1 MKFITIDE
9 VLAIHDRMLEIGKG
23 QEGIH
28 DFALLH
34 SAIERP
40 RAQFDGRYLYP
51 SIFLMAA
58 ALLHSLV
65 KNHPFNDGNKR
76 TAYFSTVRFLHKNG
90 YFLAPKDK
98 EIISFMVKMDTK
110 NKTIEEISL
119 WLKTHT
125 RHLYTP

>member
-1 MKFITIDE
+1 MKFITLDE
-9 VLAIHDRMLEIGKG
+9 VLAIHDRMLGIGGG

-28 DFALLH
+28 DFTLLH

-40 RAQFDGRYLYP
+40 KAQFGARFLYS

-76 TAYFSTVRFLHKNG
+76 TAYFSTVRLLHKNG
-90 YFLAPKDK
+90 RLLAPKGK
-98 EIISFMVKMDTK
+98 EIISFMVDVDTK
-110 NKTIEEISL
+110 NKTIEEISV

-125 RHLYTP
+125 HHLYTP